1 MKLNKVITSFVA
13 VSTALVMVAC
23 TGTKDIKSATDGDK
37 WEQYVADKFIT
48 IGFDNTFVP
57 MGFEDDKGENT
68 GFDIDLANAVFEKYD
83 IEVKWQPIS
92 WEMKENEL
100 NSGNIDLIW
109 NGYTMSE
116 ERAKKV
122 LFTNPYMLS
131 EQVLVTKKDS
141 GITKT
146 PDMEGKVLGVQAG
159 SSGYDEFVN
168 KPEVL
173 QDIVKDNDAVLYDTF
188 TQAFLDLEN
197 GRIDALLVDNVYANY
212 YLKQANQLENYK
224 VFSSGLKVGDF
235 GVGARKKDKTLV
247 EKINAGFTELYKEGK
262 YQDISEKWF
271 GEDTA
276 TESVKGR

>member
-1 MKLNKVITSFVA
+1 MKLNKLMTSFVA
-13 VSTALVMVAC
+13 AASAALLLTACSSNSTK
-23 TGTKDIKSATDGDK
+23 TSSEGDK
-37 WEQYVADKFIT
+37 WDTYVADKSIT

-83 IEVKWQPIS
+83 IKVNWQPIS

-131 EQVLVTKKDS
+131 EQVLVTKNDS

-146 PDMEGKVLGVQAG
+146 PDMKEKVLGVQAG

-212 YLKQANQLENYK
+212 YLKQANELDNYK
-224 VFSSGLKVGDF
+224 VFSSGLEVGDF
-235 GVGARKKDKTLV
+235 GVGARKEDKTLV
-247 EKINAGFTELYKEGK
+247 EKINVAFTELYKEGK

-276 TESVKGR
+276 TESVKGK

>member
-1 MKLNKVITSFVA
+1 MKLNKLMTSFVA
-13 VSTALVMVAC
+13 AASAALLLAACSSNSTKTA
-23 TGTKDIKSATDGDK
+23 SEGDK
-37 WEQYVADKFIT
+37 WDTYVADKSIT

-83 IEVKWQPIS
+83 IKVNWQPIS

-131 EQVLVTKKDS
+131 EQVLVTKNDS

-146 PDMEGKVLGVQAG
+146 PDMKEKVLGVQAG

-212 YLKQANQLENYK
+212 YLKQANELDNYK
-224 VFSSGLKVGDF
+224 VFSSGLEVGDF
-235 GVGARKKDKTLV
+235 GVGARKEDKTLV
-247 EKINAGFTELYKEGK
+247 EKINVAFTELYKEGK

-276 TESVKGR
+276 TESVKGK

>member
-1 MKLNKVITSFVA
+1 MKLNKIITGFVVA
-13 VSTALVMVAC
+13 STALLMVAC
-23 TGTKDIKSATDGDK
+23 GSNNTKKTSEGDK
-37 WEQYVADKFIT
+37 WDTYVADKSIT

-57 MGFEDDKGENT
+57 MGFEDDKGDNT
-68 GFDIDLANAVFEKYD
+68 GFDVDLANAVFEKYD
-83 IEVKWQPIS
+83 IKVNWQPIS

-109 NGYTMSE
+109 NGYTMSD
-116 ERAKKV
+116 ERAEKV

-131 EQVLVTKKDS
+131 EQVLVTKNDS
-141 GITKT
+141 GITTT
-146 PDMEGKVLGVQAG
+146 PDMKGKVLGVQAG

-212 YLKQANQLENYK
+212 YLKQANELDNYK
-224 VFSSGLKVGDF
+224 VFSSGLEVGDF
-235 GVGARKKDKTLV
+235 GVGARKEDKTLV
-247 EKINAGFTELYKEGK
+247 EKINVAFTELYKEGK

-276 TESVKGR
+276 TESVKGK

>member
-1 MKLNKVITSFVA
+1 MKLNKLMTSFVA
-13 VSTALVMVAC
+13 ASAALLLAACSSNSTK
-23 TGTKDIKSATDGDK
+23 TSSEGDK
-37 WEQYVADKFIT
+37 WDTYVADKSIT

-83 IEVKWQPIS
+83 IKVNWQPIS

-131 EQVLVTKKDS
+131 EQVLVTKNDS

-146 PDMEGKVLGVQAG
+146 PDMKEKVLGVQAG

-212 YLKQANQLENYK
+212 YLKQANELDNYK
-224 VFSSGLKVGDF
+224 VFSSGLEVGDF
-235 GVGARKKDKTLV
+235 GVGARKEDKTLV
-247 EKINAGFTELYKEGK
+247 EKINVAFTELYKEGK

-276 TESVKGR
+276 TESVKGK

>member
-1 MKLNKVITSFVA
+1 MTSFVA
-13 VSTALVMVAC
+13 AASAALLLAACSSNSTKTA
-23 TGTKDIKSATDGDK
+23 SEGDK
-37 WEQYVADKFIT
+37 WDTYVADKSIT

-83 IEVKWQPIS
+83 IKVNWQPIS

-131 EQVLVTKKDS
+131 EQVLVTKNDS

-146 PDMEGKVLGVQAG
+146 PDMKEKVLGVQAG

-212 YLKQANQLENYK
+212 YLKQANELDNYK
-224 VFSSGLKVGDF
+224 VFSSGLEVGDF
-235 GVGARKKDKTLV
+235 GVGARKEDKTLV
-247 EKINAGFTELYKEGK
+247 EKINVAFTELYKEGK

-276 TESVKGR
+276 TESVKGK